1 MNRWILKNNF
11 PTKRFKMEWKIF
23 FDYDRIKKRK
33 IILDKFDNV
42 HVKFSN
48 FQSVYGRFSR

>member
-11 PTKRFKMEWKIF
+11 RTKRFKMEWKIF